1 MNSTKQKILSTSLQL
16 FNERGIS
23 DVSLRTISD
32 ELGISVGNLQYH
44 FKKREDIVEA
54 LYFQLV
60 EEIDGIEFVPRENM
74 LESVMQISTET
85 FKKMFQNRFFLLD
98 FVSIT
103 RKNGKIKRHYAELS
117 KRRIA
122 EFLQVI
128 ELLIQH
134 SVLREERLKGEYH
147 GFYKRL
153 ELMSNFWFSSVLI
166 QSDELTEA
174 CVNEYQLMIAQ
185 NIYPYLTS
193 GGREMYAE
201 KFPELMS

>member
-1 MNSTKQKILSTSLQL
+1 MLTSLQL

-44 FKKREDIVEA
+44 FKKREDIIEA

-60 EEIDGIEFVPRENM
+60 EEIDEVEFVPNENLM
-74 LESVMQISTET
+74 ESVMKVSTDT
-85 FKKMFQNRFFLLD
+85 FVKLYQNRFFLLD
-98 FVSIT
+98 FVAIT
-103 RKNGKIKRHYAELS
+103 RKNQTLKQHYSELS
-117 KRRIA
+117 KRRVE

-128 ELLIQH
+128 EVLIQH
-134 SVLREERLKGEYH
+134 SVFREERLKGEYR

-166 QSDELTEA
+166 RENELTEK
-174 CVNEYQLMIAQ
+174 CIEEYQLMIAQ
-185 NIYPYLTS
+185 SVYPYLTS
-193 GGREMYAE
+193 AGREMYADR
-201 KFPELMS
+201 FPDLMQ

>member
-1 MNSTKQKILSTSLQL
+1 MNSTKRRILLTSLQL

-44 FKKREDIVEA
+44 FKKREDIIEA

-60 EEIDGIEFVPRENM
+60 EEIDEVEFVPNENLM
-74 LESVMQISTET
+74 ESVMKVSTDT
-85 FKKMFQNRFFLLD
+85 FVKLYQNRFFLLD
-98 FVSIT
+98 FVAIT
-103 RKNGKIKRHYAELS
+103 RKNQTLKQHYSELS
-117 KRRIA
+117 KRRVE

-128 ELLIQH
+128 EVLIQH
-134 SVLREERLKGEYH
+134 SVFREERLKGEYR

-166 QSDELTEA
+166 RENELTEK
-174 CVNEYQLMIAQ
+174 CIEEYQLMIAQ
-185 NIYPYLTS
+185 SVYPYLTS
-193 GGREMYAE
+193 AGREMYADR
-201 KFPELMS
+201 FPDLMQ